1 MNEGTGAS
9 RAPFECV
16 CGFTAG
22 TSFAWEKHLALRNT
36 PYSSVKHS
44 RVIRASGAGGEPSS
58 PHKALHENDSPLGM
72 SRHMNERDAD
82 IENTGPTMPYP
93 TPKALFRDRPG
104 GYSSAPDSLSKPS
117 PYARSPSPVSNNRSV
132 INGIRLEE
140 AAKRGDMDRV
150 ARLAVE
156 ILRLAQQGDPEG
168 VLDVIADRSMSSPST
183 TSQQLS
189 CKPRQEEVK
198 FAANITAVH
207 QSPSGISIEQVCLCL
222 RVVSLPFSL
231 PPFRPSPFVRSSD
244 ETEAERLNSILFNAF
259 RFLRG

>member
-1 MNEGTGAS
+1 MAEGTGAS

-44 RVIRASGAGGEPSS
+44 RVIRAAGDPLLSHKS
-58 PHKALHENDSPLGM
+58 PHDYDAPLGM
-72 SRHMNERDAD
+72 SRLNNERDSD
-82 IENTGPTMPYP
+82 LENLGPPMPYP
-93 TPKALFRDRPG
+93 TPKALFRDRPS
-104 GYSSAPDSLSKPS
+104 YTSPSDSLTKSVPS
-117 PYARSPSPVSNNRSV
+117 SYTRSPSPSSHSRSV

-156 ILRLAQQGDPEG
+156 ILRLAQQGDPDG
-168 VLDVIADRSMSSPST
+168 VLEVISDRGSTPSPASL
-183 TSQQLS
+183 QLTR
-189 CKPRQEEVK
+189 KPPVHHEIK

-207 QSPSGISIEQVCLCL
+207 QTPSGLSIEQVC
-222 RVVSLPFSL
+222 
-231 PPFRPSPFVRSSD
+231 FRLSFMVPCS
-244 ETEAERLNSILFNAF
+244 
-259 RFLRG
+259 